1 MSVQAQILNLL
12 RELQRD
18 LGVSYLLTTHNI
30 GVVETIADRLVV
42 MKSGRI
48 VEQGA
53 CAEVLARPAHA
64 YTQQLLAAVL
74 RLVAA

>member
-1 MSVQAQILNLL
+1 
-12 RELQRD
+12 
-18 LGVSYLLTTHNI
+18 
-30 GVVETIADRLVV
+30 

-48 VEQGA
+48 VEQGD